1 MLVAHEVGGLGGGQ
15 RHTRRRAEYEVCL
28 FQFGELPFGAL
39 GCAGD
44 LLVLCV
50 ELRLGGLLD
59 AALVGLVLDG
69 ELIEVA
75 LLLLGG
81 V

>member
-1 MLVAHEVGGLGGGQ
+1 M
-15 RHTRRRAEYEVCL
+15 CL
-28 FQFGELPFGAL
+28 FQLGELSVSAL
-39 GCAGD
+39 ACAGD
-44 LLVLCV
+44 LLVLSV

-59 AALVGLVLDG
+59 AALVGLVVDG